1 MMRFGS
7 EGNSKYTY
15 WPTGLACWI
24 VSIFVQ
30 VISEDMKEFLAKLR
44 EKVDV
49 GVVGGSD
56 YPKAQE
62 QLGGG
67 DGRLKQN
74 NFL

>member
-49 GVVGGSD
+49 GVEVGMEEGWFACTWTIEVFS
-56 YPKAQE
+56 QV
-62 QLGGG
+62 
-67 DGRLKQN
+67 
-74 NFL
+74 